1 MNIQAETI
9 YVLQRKHRRKNSE
22 WRDYMYFSDHDRA
35 ITQYH
40 DMLARPIHHDLQS
53 YPKLRVIFK
62 EVREL
67 ELISNDQE

>member
-1 MNIQAETI
+1 
-9 YVLQRKHRRKNSE
+9 
-22 WRDYMYFSDHDRA
+22 MYFNDHDRA
-35 ITQYH
+35 IAQYH
-40 DMLARPIHHDLQS
+40 DMLARPIHHDLQN